1 MTMFLPD
8 EKAASTLEQTW
19 EFCLD
24 SFAIGRFGQLT
35 VERGLEHVGS
45 ASWSTEQ
52 GSFEGVEHRI
62 VATQRSRGWRS
73 AVFELGDV
81 AEGCIALVAL
91 GRGAINVRVA
101 GRTPVDLDAARVWLR
116 ELYPVTEQSEEQRIW
131 ITFWSLGQHG
141 ARQNMRQIDV
151 PTWPEVGRQLP
162 GGRRRQARRGDG
174 GGVRTRRR
182 RPAAPLARASGHRQ
196 DLRAAR
202 ARVGVALLV

>member
-1 MTMFLPD
+1 MTTFLPD

-24 SFAIGRFGQLT
+24 SFTIGRFGQLI

-101 GRTPVDLDAARVWLR
+101 GRTPAALDAARVWLR

-151 PTWPEVGRQLP
+151 PTWAEVAGNY
-162 GGRRRQARRGDG
+162 
-174 GGVRTRRR
+174 
-182 RPAAPLARASGHRQ
+182 PAAVAASSAR
-196 DLRAAR
+196 
-202 ARVGVALLV
+202 